1 MGRQSNLYGEHGLM
15 ASGVAKK
22 YTQRV
27 DGKLA
32 LSVRFQDGVVSEN
45 GRNGVYVE
53 DLIEVA
59 IGRLSGYNR
68 ELPSRET
75 SVAITKLQE
84 ALMWLDARRADREA
98 RGVWSTDKA

>member
-1 MGRQSNLYGEHGLM
+1 MGRQSNLYGEHGLI

-53 DLIEVA
+53 DLI
-59 IGRLSGYNR
+59 
-68 ELPSRET
+68 
-75 SVAITKLQE
+75 
-84 ALMWLDARRADREA
+84 
-98 RGVWSTDKA
+98 

>member
-1 MGRQSNLYGEHGLM
+1 MGRQSNLYGEHGLI

-45 GRNGVYVE
+45 GSGCNKRCTT
-53 DLIEVA
+53 DVA
-59 IGRLSGYNR
+59 
-68 ELPSRET
+68 
-75 SVAITKLQE
+75 V
-84 ALMWLDARRADREA
+84 
-98 RGVWSTDKA
+98 STTDICNHRIIR